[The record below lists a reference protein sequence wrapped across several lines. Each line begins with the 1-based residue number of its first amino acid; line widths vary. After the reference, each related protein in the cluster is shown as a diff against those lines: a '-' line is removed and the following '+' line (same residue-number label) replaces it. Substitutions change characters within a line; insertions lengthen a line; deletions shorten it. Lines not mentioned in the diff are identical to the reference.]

1 MNIQCVIILPSGEG
15 GVLLLA
21 AAVSVIAAELRVG
34 QGGNLLLKN
43 LNLHGNKKIIYWI
56 KGWREGI
63 GTLWMS
69 VWYSDL
75 IKWTTLLVSCNSEA
89 PGWLN
94 ANWPSHRSYSSSPP
108 TDRTVV
114 ILLQSRLLFIAS
126 FNVVVRL
133 ASQQR
138 TREITRANKSSI
150 NKEEQSLCPKI
161 RNGLDRW
168 MARSRLA
175 AFCPSATVKGA
186 GRRTVCYSGSITASV
201 SIRPDHA
208 QTKAASRH
216 KNKRDWPTTTTK
228 YGDAFT

>member
-1 MNIQCVIILPSGEG
+1 M
-15 GVLLLA
+15 
-21 AAVSVIAAELRVG
+21 
-34 QGGNLLLKN
+34 
-43 LNLHGNKKIIYWI
+43 
-56 KGWREGI
+56 
-63 GTLWMS
+63 
-69 VWYSDL
+69 
-75 IKWTTLLVSCNSEA
+75 
-89 PGWLN
+89 
-94 ANWPSHRSYSSSPP
+94 
-108 TDRTVV
+108 

-208 QTKAASRH
+208 QTKAASRKTNGSGLQKQQNMGKHSH
-216 KNKRDWPTTTTK
+216 KYVAQCRNLIAEISRASNKWK
-228 YGDAFT
+228 